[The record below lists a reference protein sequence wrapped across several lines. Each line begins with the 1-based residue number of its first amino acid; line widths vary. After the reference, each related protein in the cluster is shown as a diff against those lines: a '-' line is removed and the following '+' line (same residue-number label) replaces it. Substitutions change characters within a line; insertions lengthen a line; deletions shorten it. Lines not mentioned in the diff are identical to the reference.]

1 MLGMAK
7 QLLQLQAATHRW
19 NGARRRQP
27 LAPSPP
33 RHAPAAR
40 AGRFAACFLACLLAL
55 AAGAVL
61 TLCITLHRPEP
72 DASAA
77 ASPRGSGYAVVIN
90 TWKRYDLLKRA
101 VAHYSVCAGVDAI
114 HVVWSEPREPPE
126 ALRRSVLNCSRAA
139 ADVGFVMNRGN
150 SLNNRFRPIQGLR
163 TDAVFSV
170 DDDLVV
176 PCSTLRFA
184 FGVWQSA
191 PSAMV
196 GFVPRMHWPADPR
209 GNTKEYRYGSWWSVW
224 RTGTYSMVLSKASF
238 FHRRYLDLYTN
249 HMLPSIRDYVTENRN
264 CEDIAISFLVANVT
278 GVPPIWVQGRIYEI
292 GSTGISSSKGHDLRR
307 SRCLNAFASMYGL
320 MPLVAS
326 TVKAVDSRTSWF
338 W

>member
-1 MLGMAK
+1 MEHFEVVRRKWWRDGPCSGKKARGCDEGQEDLETA
-7 QLLQLQAATHRW
+7 QL
-19 NGARRRQP
+19 RRHGP
-27 LAPSPP
+27 I
-33 RHAPAAR
+33 HV
-40 AGRFAACFLACLLAL
+40 FWAL
-55 AAGAVL
+55 
-61 TLCITLHRPEP
+61 
-72 DASAA
+72 D
-77 ASPRGSGYAVVIN
+77 
-90 TWKRYDLLKRA
+90 RYDLLKRA

-224 RTGTYSMVLSKASF
+224 RTGTYSM
-238 FHRRYLDLYTN
+238 DLLRFPP
-249 HMLPSIRDYVTENRN
+249 MLGRN
-264 CEDIAISFLVANVT
+264 CEDIAMSFLVANVT
-278 GVPPIWVQGRIYEI
+278 GVPPIWVQDFPMADMNTTYVAGKWL
-292 GSTGISSSKGHDLRR
+292 TALR
-307 SRCLNAFASMYGL
+307 SREAFG
-320 MPLVAS
+320 
-326 TVKAVDSRTSWF
+326 T
-338 W
+338 